1 MKPRVES
8 VPLAAGLAW
17 CGAGWLYQ
25 EKSDG
30 VHEFWEPPGP
40 VGDGTVLNAER
51 MHDGTVVVN
60 DAVRLDGTDYTRET
74 TAVRWAELQR
84 YAGRL
89 ARHGARLCAVGV
101 GGEFLAAVLAR
112 GGEGVVRKPVD
123 SIFGCGWEKCK
134 RAENFVATVTELYPD
149 RGAVRLTVDGLDAGR
164 LALRSRFEAVR
175 LGSVLKV
182 VAFGRHNSGLLRE
195 ARLDADTPGSWL
207 VRF

>member
-89 ARHGARLCAVGV
+89 ARHGARLCAVGD
-101 GGEFLAAVLAR
+101 GAEFLRRILAA
-112 GGEGVVRKPVD
+112 GGEGVVRKPLD
-123 SIFGCGWEKCK
+123 SIFGCGWQKCK
-134 RAENFVATVTELYPD
+134 RMANFIGTVSELYPD
-149 RGAVRLTVDGLDAGR
+149 KGAVRLTVDGRDAGR
-164 LALRSRFEAVR
+164 LAMRSRFEQVR
-175 LGSVLKV
+175 LGSQLKV
-182 VAFGRHNSGLLRE
+182 IAFGRHNSGLLRE